1 MDIADNTSIGGE
13 GPVVRTVRGLMGEIG
28 LELAFVGRVTFM
40 SVDKGAGTWLCEDK
54 KKPAQA
60 YLKRMQLQKP
70 WGRAP
75 L

>member
-1 MDIADNTSIGGE
+1 
-13 GPVVRTVRGLMGEIG
+13 MGEIG

-54 KKPAQA
+54 KKPARA
-60 YLKRMQLQKP
+60 YLKQMQLQKP
-70 WGRAP
+70 WGWAP

>member
-40 SVDKGAGTWLCEDK
+40 SVDKGLARGYVRTRRSLH
-54 KKPAQA
+54 
-60 YLKRMQLQKP
+60 RHI
-70 WGRAP
+70 
-75 L
+75 